1 MADIIDQAN
10 EQELLQISV
19 ALASRKT
26 TTLPFIG
33 ACHYCDEKLQHG
45 NFCAPECR
53 DDWEK
58 EQKIKALRGY
68 AA

>member
-26 TTLPFIG
+26 TSLPFVG
-33 ACHYCDEKLQHG
+33 ACHNCDETLG
-45 NFCAPECR
+45 AGGFCDSDCR

-58 EQKIKALRGY
+58 EQKMKALRGY

>member
-33 ACHYCDEKLQHG
+33 ACHNCDETLG
-45 NFCAPECR
+45 
-53 DDWEK
+53 
-58 EQKIKALRGY
+58 
-68 AA
+68 